1 MADLYEEE
9 RRTCGTDAITPRH
22 TGRIL
27 TSLTPPGTAVT
38 QSGPPEPLV
47 GTQGPML
54 TVWAAGGAGHRA
66 EQGQGRSRC
75 RRLVPAAPCSRPAAG
90 RHLPAAFPAAPR
102 RAGPPEQ
109 ILLLVT
115 KIKTQLLPLQKKHA
129 PNTLYVKVMLL
140 PKPPSS

>member
-1 MADLYEEE
+1 MQSFLSLQAEQAKNLLPSSLPWLTFTK
-9 RRTCGTDAITPRH
+9 RSAGPAGQTPLHLDTRD
-22 TGRIL
+22 TFL

-38 QSGPPEPLV
+38 QSRSPEPLV

-75 RRLVPAAPCSRPAAG
+75 RSRCRRLVPTAPCSRPAAG

-109 ILLLVT
+109 ILLLIT
-115 KIKTQLLPLQKKHA
+115 KI
-129 PNTLYVKVMLL
+129 
-140 PKPPSS
+140 